1 MTDGTPAQSG
11 TKVLTYSGQWNL
23 PVTVTSFKE
32 GPITLT
38 VTVTDPAGNPTVTVS
53 HLVKDTVA
61 PAGSFTV
68 VGTTINGYTAT
79 NNATLALNLGFTATS
94 GIGTVAFSTNGGW
107 AYPAPQAPAPTPTSA
122 PPAAAP
128 YSTATPVM
136 STPPHTPTSPKPV
149 H

>member
-1 MTDGTPAQSG
+1 MTDGTTTQSG
-11 TKVLTYSGQWNL
+11 TKVITSSGQWNL

-53 HLVKDTVA
+53 HLVKDTAA

-79 NNATLALNLGFTATS
+79 NNATLARNLAFTATS
-94 GIGTVAFSTNGGW
+94 GIGTRAFSTNGGW
-107 AYPAPQAPAPTPTSA
+107 YSG
-122 PPAAAP
+122 AAQGYHP
-128 YSTATPVM
+128 TATL
-136 STPPHTPTSPKPV
+136 PP
-149 H
+149 